1 MTEKMAPETIMFG
14 VRCSVFGV
22 RIRIGDSGNE
32 CFLIRSPL
40 LIYDVNGDRYDHE
53 E

>member
-14 VRCSVFGV
+14 VR
-22 RIRIGDSGNE
+22 IRIGDSENE